1 MKKIVTNIIA
11 IPFVLFILISCSQ
24 NDNHTKEIE
33 LKEKEIALKQ
43 KELDL
48 KEKQLSVDSA
58 NKVNSKKNTDLKSDI
73 KSHNEDNHSK
83 SKLII
88 NTQSIAGTI
97 GQVTFQLK
105 GKTLF
110 YFETKPKRGKI
121 IINDTEYDLSKLSFD
136 SKKGS
141 YKISG
146 NQVVIKTSNCKYD
159 NSRGGDCAYGTFP
172 SVTITLNG
180 VLTSIKNVELQDCP
194 EMDF

>member
-88 NTQSIAGTI
+88 
-97 GQVTFQLK
+97 
-105 GKTLF
+105 
-110 YFETKPKRGKI
+110 
-121 IINDTEYDLSKLSFD
+121 
-136 SKKGS
+136 
-141 YKISG
+141 
-146 NQVVIKTSNCKYD
+146 
-159 NSRGGDCAYGTFP
+159 
-172 SVTITLNG
+172 
-180 VLTSIKNVELQDCP
+180 VLRFLELT
-194 EMDF
+194 